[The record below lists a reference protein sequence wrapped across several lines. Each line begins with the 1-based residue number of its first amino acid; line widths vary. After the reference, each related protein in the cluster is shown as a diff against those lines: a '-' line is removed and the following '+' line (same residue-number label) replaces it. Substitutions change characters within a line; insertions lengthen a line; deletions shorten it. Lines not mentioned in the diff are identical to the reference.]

1 MSKQIIQGKID
12 KVFVKD
18 FGEQDQYG
26 NQYAVNVNIDGNW
39 FGLGKKKKPAAN
51 VKVGQNWHQ
60 LAEGDVIEA
69 VCETVERNGRTY
81 NNIKSSDIT
90 VKEQGNGSGASG
102 NSGSGSFG
110 GGSANSSAKPV
121 AMAGNDDRQ
130 AAIMRQ
136 SAMGYAAQIVAGT
149 LTSKSDLDQA
159 ASDVVRI
166 ATEFFVPYAE
176 HGVTSEETRKQQE
189 NELKNQQAAQADDED
204 NGGDFDDSIP
214 F

>member
-39 FGLGKKKKPAAN
+39 YGLGKKKKPAAN
-51 VKVGQNWHQ
+51 VKIGQNWHQ

-81 NNIKSSDIT
+81 NNVKSSDIT
-90 VKEQGNGSGASG
+90 VKEQGNGSGAGG
-102 NSGSGSFG
+102 NSPSPSP
-110 GGSANSSAKPV
+110 SAGNTNYNAKP
-121 AMAGNDDRQ
+121 MMGNDDRQ

-166 ATEFFVPYAE
+166 ATEYFVPYAE
-176 HGVTSEETRKQQE
+176 HGVTADETRKRQE
-189 NELKNQQAAQADDED
+189 QELNNQQDHEEPEDFNDD
-204 NGGDFDDSIP
+204 IP

>member
-90 VKEQGNGSGASG
+90 VKEQSNGSGASG

>member
-39 FGLGKKKKPAAN
+39 YGLGKKKKPAAN
-51 VKVGQNWHQ
+51 VKIGQNWHQ

-81 NNIKSSDIT
+81 NNVKSSDIT
-90 VKEQGNGSGASG
+90 VKEQGNGSGAGG
-102 NSGSGSFG
+102 NSPSPSP
-110 GGSANSSAKPV
+110 SAGNTNYNAKP
-121 AMAGNDDRQ
+121 MMGNDDRQ

-159 ASDVVRI
+159 AADVVRI
-166 ATEFFVPYAE
+166 ATEYFVPYAE
-176 HGVTSEETRKQQE
+176 HGVTADETRQQQE
-189 NELKNQQAAQADDED
+189 NEVKNQQAAQASDDEEFND
-204 NGGDFDDSIP
+204 EIP

>member
-1 MSKQIIQGKID
+1 MSKQIIEGKID

-26 NQYAVNVNIDGNW
+26 NQYAVNLNIAGNW
-39 FGLGKKKKPAAN
+39 YGMGKKKKPAAN

-69 VCETVERNGRTY
+69 VVNSVERNGKTY
-81 NNIKSSDIT
+81 YNIKAADVT
-90 VKEQGNGSGASG
+90 VKQ
-102 NSGSGSFG
+102 FG
-110 GGSANSSAKPV
+110 GGSNWSASSNAGGARSSAGAGGNTAV
-121 AMAGNDDRQ
+121 ASGDDRQ
-130 AAIMRQ
+130 DAIMRQ

-159 ASDVVRI
+159 ASDVVRL
-166 ATEFFVPYAE
+166 ANDYLMPYAKYGLTE
-176 HGVTSEETRKQQE
+176 DETRSYQE
-189 NELKNQQAAQADDED
+189 NEVKNQQAHQQAEDD
-204 NGGDFDDSIP
+204 NGDFDDSIP

>member
-39 FGLGKKKKPAAN
+39 YGLGKKKKPAAN
-51 VKVGQNWHQ
+51 VKIGQNWHQ
-60 LAEGDVIEA
+60 LAEADVIEA

-81 NNIKSSDIT
+81 NNVKSSDIT
-90 VKEQGNGSGASG
+90 VKEQGNGSGAGG
-102 NSGSGSFG
+102 NSSGAGSSTGNTSY
-110 GGSANSSAKPV
+110 NAKP
-121 AMAGNDDRQ
+121 MMGNDDRQ

-159 ASDVVRI
+159 AADVVRI
-166 ATEFFVPYAE
+166 ASEYFVPYAE
-176 HGVTSEETRKQQE
+176 HGVSVDETRQKEE
-189 NELKNQQAAQADDED
+189 NELKNQLAAQASDDEEFND
-204 NGGDFDDSIP
+204 EIP

>member
-39 FGLGKKKKPAAN
+39 YGLGKKKKPAAN
-51 VKVGQNWHQ
+51 VKIGQNWHQ

-81 NNIKSSDIT
+81 NNVKSSDIT
-90 VKEQGNGSGASG
+90 VKEQGNGSGAGG
-102 NSGSGSFG
+102 NSSGAGSSTGNTSY
-110 GGSANSSAKPV
+110 NAKP
-121 AMAGNDDRQ
+121 MMGNDDRQ

-166 ATEFFVPYAE
+166 ATEYFVPYAE
-176 HGVTSEETRKQQE
+176 HGVTADETRQQQE
-189 NELKNQQAAQADDED
+189 NEVKNQQAAQASDDEND
-204 NGGDFDDSIP
+204 EFGDSIP

>member
-176 HGVTSEETRKQQE
+176 HGVTSDETRKQQE

>member
-39 FGLGKKKKPAAN
+39 YGLGKKKKPAAN
-51 VKVGQNWHQ
+51 VKIGQNWHQ

-81 NNIKSSDIT
+81 NNVKSSDIT
-90 VKEQGNGSGASG
+90 VKEQGNGSGAGG
-102 NSGSGSFG
+102 NSSGAG
-110 GGSANSSAKPV
+110 SSAGNTSYNAKP
-121 AMAGNDDRQ
+121 MMGNDDRQ

-166 ATEFFVPYAE
+166 ATEYFVPYAE
-176 HGVTSEETRKQQE
+176 HGVTADETRQQQE
-189 NELKNQQAAQADDED
+189 NEVKNQQAAQASDDED
-204 NGGDFDDSIP
+204 YNDDIP